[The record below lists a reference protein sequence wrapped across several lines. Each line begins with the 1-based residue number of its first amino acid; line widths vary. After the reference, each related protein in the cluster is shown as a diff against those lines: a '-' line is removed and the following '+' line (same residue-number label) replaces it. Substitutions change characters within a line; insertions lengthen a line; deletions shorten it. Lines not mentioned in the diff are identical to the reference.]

1 MAAAATVTVE
11 NNSLALSSIKGAK
24 ADAEKGY
31 KRKRE
36 RTNKETNQYTH
47 KKKKIGENHQLL
59 LRLKQQGEL
68 YWLLGV
74 GGNSRIYIYAQSNH
88 WLSLSCL

>member
-1 MAAAATVTVE
+1 MILTGYGGVNMAAAATATVTVE

-47 KKKKIGENHQLL
+47 KKKKIGENH
-59 LRLKQQGEL
+59 
-68 YWLLGV
+68 
-74 GGNSRIYIYAQSNH
+74 
-88 WLSLSCL
+88 

>member
-1 MAAAATVTVE
+1 MILTGYGGVNMAAAATVTVE

-36 RTNKETNQYTH
+36 RTNKETNQYT
-47 KKKKIGENHQLL
+47 KKKRKSAKTISYYYG
-59 LRLKQQGEL
+59 
-68 YWLLGV
+68 
-74 GGNSRIYIYAQSNH
+74 
-88 WLSLSCL
+88 

>member
-36 RTNKETNQYTH
+36 RRNKETNQYT
-47 KKKKIGENHQLL
+47 KKKENRRKPLVIITAETTGRTLL
-59 LRLKQQGEL
+59 VARCRWQQP
-68 YWLLGV
+68 Y
-74 GGNSRIYIYAQSNH
+74 IYIRSK
-88 WLSLSCL
+88 